1 MSTEVYTNETTSIRL
16 SDLLKLYYT
25 VTYELDEIKPSSFRA
40 FLKGNDSLE
49 VEAFV
54 ESFQTKVLTMI
65 NSMQKKRLTLKKGL
79 RYTKPARD
87 DFIEEEIMEELGYDR
102 RRK

>member
-1 MSTEVYTNETTSIRL
+1 MLTEVYVNETISIKL

-25 VTYELDEIKPSSFRA
+25 VTYELDEIKPSSFKT
-40 FLKGNDSLE
+40 FLKGDDSLE

-54 ESFQTKVLTMI
+54 ESFQAKVSAII
-65 NSMQKKRLTLKKGL
+65 NKGRKKRLTLKKGL

-87 DFIEEEIMEELGYDR
+87 DFIGEIMEELGYDK